1 MPRILVHYVSMGAPA
16 LIKARPW
23 AANGKFNIPPQRM
36 QRIKAS
42 SRLRAALSLGGLELS
57 LGGLEYI
64 CKRLLLLFALSLK
77 CSSLSLPSPR
87 LVSLLALKTRE
98 QTFAE

>member
-1 MPRILVHYVSMGAPA
+1 MAGS
-16 LIKARPW
+16 
-23 AANGKFNIPPQRM
+23 GKFNIPPQRM

-42 SRLRAALSLGGLELS
+42 SRLRAELSLGGLELS

-77 CSSLSLPSPR
+77 CSSSLALGR
-87 LVSLLALKTRE
+87 LVSLLAVKTRE